1 MLQNIIKSGAVV
13 IAILTQVS
21 FFGALIVAFLTKDA
35 ANLSLLYG
43 AIVANA
49 TTTVSY
55 YLGSS
60 ASSARKTDLLA
71 AAPPV
76 PSAAIHDASG

>member
-13 IAILTQVS
+13 IAILTQIA
-21 FFGALIVAFLTKDA
+21 FFGALIVAYLTKDA

-60 ASSARKTDLLA
+60 ASSSRKTDLLA
-71 AAPPV
+71 ASNPLPTTI
-76 PSAAIHDASG
+76 IHDTSG